1 MSGRVPQVAIA
12 MVGIMVTYRSTRAR
26 FAVVGLAFIGL
37 AAAGCSSSSSSSS
50 SSAASAPSAAASS
63 AASSPA
69 ASASASSA
77 ATGTGAVN
85 VLYAGSLVNLITKQV
100 GPAFQTASGYSVT
113 GKGAGSTALVTDIK
127 GKVDKGDVFI
137 SASPKA
143 TATLMGSANGD
154 WVSWYVSYA
163 SSNVVLGYN
172 PKSKFAADIKSKPW
186 YEAITEPGLKLGF
199 TDPATDPKGKLVAE
213 ALTDTAKSQNL
224 PALTAIEND
233 KGDVFPEETLVAR
246 LQAGQLDAAFFY
258 TAEAIPANIPT
269 VPLTGVTEKATYTI
283 STLKGAPNEAGAEA
297 FVAYLLGPSGQAFLK
312 QDGFD
317 LITPPKVTGSGVPSA
332 VQSAIG

>member
-1 MSGRVPQVAIA
+1 M
-12 MVGIMVTYRSTRAR
+12 
-26 FAVVGLAFIGL
+26 
-37 AAAGCSSSSSSSS
+37 
-50 SSAASAPSAAASS
+50 
-63 AASSPA
+63 
-69 ASASASSA
+69 
-77 ATGTGAVN
+77 N

-143 TATLMGSANGD
+143 AATLMGAKNGS

-163 SSNVVLGYN
+163 SSDVVLGYN

-186 YEAITEPGLKLGF
+186 YQVITEPGLKLGF
-199 TDPATDPKGKLVAE
+199 TDPATDPKGKLVA
-213 ALTDTAKSQNL
+213 LGLSDTAKSKDL
-224 PALTAIEND
+224 PALTAIENN

-246 LQAGQLDAAFFY
+246 LQSGQLDAAFFY
-258 TAEAIPANIPT
+258 TAEAKPANIPT
-269 VPLTGVTEKATYTI
+269 VPLTGEDLKATYTI
-283 STLKGAPNEAGAEA
+283 STLAGAPNEAGAEA
-297 FVAYLLGPSGQAFLK
+297 LVAYLLGPDGQNFLK

-317 LITPPKVTGSGVPSA
+317 LISPAKVTGTGIPST
-332 VQSAIG
+332 VQSALG

>member
-1 MSGRVPQVAIA
+1 ML
-12 MVGIMVTYRSTRAR
+12 TYRSTRAR

-37 AAAGCSSSSSSSS
+37 AAAGCSSSTSSSSS
-50 SSAASAPSAAASS
+50 P

-69 ASASASSA
+69 ASSPAATASASST

-113 GKGAGSTALVTDIK
+113 GAGAGSTALVTDIK
-127 GKVDKGDVFI
+127 GKVYKGDVFM
-137 SASPKA
+137 SASPTA
-143 TATLMGSANGD
+143 TKTLMGSANGD
-154 WVSWYVSYA
+154 WVTWYVSFA
-163 SSNVVLGYN
+163 SSKLVLGYN
-172 PKSKFAADIKSKPW
+172 ANSKFASVIKSEPW
-186 YEAITEPGLKLGF
+186 YKAITTPGLKLGF

-213 ALTDTAKSQNL
+213 ALTATAKAKNL
-224 PALTAIEND
+224 PALTTIKND

-258 TAEAIPANIPT
+258 TIEATPVNIPT
-269 VPLTGVTEKATYTI
+269 VALTGEDLKATYTI
-283 STLKGAPNEAGAEA
+283 STLKGAPNEPGAEA
-297 FVAYLLGPSGQAFLK
+297 FTAYLLGPSGQAVLK

-317 LITPPKVTGSGVPSA
+317 LITPPKVTGTGVPA
-332 VQSAIG
+332 TVQSALS

>member
-1 MSGRVPQVAIA
+1 M
-12 MVGIMVTYRSTRAR
+12 
-26 FAVVGLAFIGL
+26 
-37 AAAGCSSSSSSSS
+37 
-50 SSAASAPSAAASS
+50 
-63 AASSPA
+63 
-69 ASASASSA
+69 
-77 ATGTGAVN
+77 N

-143 TATLMGSANGD
+143 TATLMGSANGS

-213 ALTDTAKSQNL
+213 ALTATAKAKSL
-224 PALTAIEND
+224 PALTTIEND

-246 LQAGQLDAAFFY
+246 LQSGQLDAGFFY

-269 VPLTGVTEKATYTI
+269 VPLTGATEKATYTI

-317 LITPPKVTGSGVPSA
+317 LISPPKVTGSGLPA
-332 VQSAIG
+332 TVQSALP

>member
-1 MSGRVPQVAIA
+1 ML
-12 MVGIMVTYRSTRAR
+12 TYRSTRAR

-37 AAAGCSSSSSSSS
+37 AAAGCSSSTSSSSS
-50 SSAASAPSAAASS
+50 P

-69 ASASASSA
+69 ASASSPAATASASST

-113 GKGAGSTALVTDIK
+113 GAGAGSTALVTDIK
-127 GKVDKGDVFI
+127 GKVYKGDVFI
-137 SASPKA
+137 SASPTA
-143 TATLMGSANGD
+143 TKTLMGSANGD
-154 WVSWYVSYA
+154 WVTWYVSFA
-163 SSNVVLGYN
+163 SSKLVLGYN
-172 PKSKFAADIKSKPW
+172 ANSKFASVIKSEPW
-186 YEAITEPGLKLGF
+186 YKAITTPGLKLGF

-213 ALTDTAKSQNL
+213 ALTDTAKAKSL
-224 PALTAIEND
+224 PALTTIKND

-258 TAEAIPANIPT
+258 TIEATPVNIPT
-269 VPLTGVTEKATYTI
+269 VALTGEDLKATYTI
-283 STLKGAPNEAGAEA
+283 STLKGAPNEPGAEA
-297 FVAYLLGPSGQAFLK
+297 FTAYLLGPSGQAVLK

-317 LITPPKVTGSGVPSA
+317 LIAPPKVTGTGVPA
-332 VQSAIG
+332 TVQSALS

>member
-1 MSGRVPQVAIA
+1 MYTFRTSRTRLAVA
-12 MVGIMVTYRSTRAR
+12 
-26 FAVVGLAFIGL
+26 GLAFAGL
-37 AAAGCSSSSSSSS
+37 ATVAAGCSSSSSSSS
-50 SSAASAPSAAASS
+50 SSAPAASSSAAPSSAAAST
-63 AASSPA
+63 
-69 ASASASSA
+69 SASAA
-77 ATGTGAVN
+77 ASGSGPVN

-100 GPAFQTASGYSVT
+100 GPAFGQSSGYTVT

-143 TATLMGSANGD
+143 TATLMGAANGD

-172 PKSKFAADIKSKPW
+172 PKSKFASDIKNKPW
-186 YEAITEPGLKLGF
+186 YQAITEPGLKLGF
-199 TDPATDPKGKLVAE
+199 TDPATDPKGKLVAQGLSE
-213 ALTDTAKSQNL
+213 TAKAKNL
-224 PALTAIEND
+224 PALTTIEND

-258 TAEAIPANIPT
+258 TAEAIPAKIPT
-269 VPLTGVTEKATYTI
+269 VPLQGETLKATYTI
-283 STLKGAPNEAGAEA
+283 STLKGAPDEAGAEA

-317 LITPPKVTGSGVPSA
+317 LITPPKTTGTASRHRSRPR
-332 VQSAIG
+332 

>member
-1 MSGRVPQVAIA
+1 MRN
-12 MVGIMVTYRSTRAR
+12 YRSTRAR

-37 AAAGCSSSSSSSS
+37 AAAGCSSSTSSSSS
-50 SSAASAPSAAASS
+50 P

-69 ASASASSA
+69 ASASSPAATASASST

-113 GKGAGSTALVTDIK
+113 GAGAGSTALVTDIK
-127 GKVDKGDVFI
+127 GKVYKGDVFI

-143 TATLMGSANGD
+143 TATLMGAANGS
-154 WVSWYVSYA
+154 WVSYYVSFA

-172 PKSKFAADIKSKPW
+172 PNSKFASQIKSEPW
-186 YEAITEPGLKLGF
+186 YKAITTPGLKLGF

-224 PALTAIEND
+224 PALTTIEND

-246 LQAGQLDAAFFY
+246 LQSGQLDAGFFY
-258 TAEAIPANIPT
+258 TAEAVPVNIPT
-269 VPLTGVTEKATYTI
+269 VPLTGTTDLKATYTI
-283 STLKGAPNEAGAEA
+283 STLAGAPNEAGAEA
-297 FVAYLLGPSGQAFLK
+297 FVAYMLSPAVQTVLK
-312 QDGFD
+312 ADGFD
-317 LITPPKVTGSGVPSA
+317 LISPVKVTGTGVPST

>member
-1 MSGRVPQVAIA
+1 ML
-12 MVGIMVTYRSTRAR
+12 TYRSTRAR
-26 FAVVGLAFIGL
+26 FAVAGLAFLGL
-37 AAAGCSSSSSSSS
+37 AAVGCSSSSSSS
-50 SSAASAPSAAASS
+50 APASS

-69 ASASASSA
+69 ASASSA
-77 ATGTGAVN
+77 PTGSGAVN
-85 VLYAGSLVNLITKQV
+85 VLYAGSLVNLVTKQV
-100 GPAFQTASGYSVT
+100 GPAFQAASGYSVT

-143 TATLMGSANGD
+143 TATLMGAANGD

-172 PKSKFAADIKSKPW
+172 PNSKFANDIKTKPW

-199 TDPATDPKGKLVAE
+199 TDPATDPKGKLVAQG
-213 ALTDTAKSQNL
+213 LSDTAKARNL
-224 PALTAIEND
+224 PALTAIKND

-246 LQAGQLDAAFFY
+246 MQSGQLDAAFFY
-258 TAEAIPANIPT
+258 TAEAIPAKIAT
-269 VPLTGVTEKATYTI
+269 VPLSGENLKATYTI
-283 STLKGAPNEAGAEA
+283 SVLKDAPNEPGAEA
-297 FVAYLLGPSGQAFLK
+297 FAAYLLGPSGQAFLK

-317 LITPPKVTGSGVPSA
+317 LITPPKVTGSGVPDT
-332 VQSAIG
+332 VQSALS